1 MIFFCFYDL
10 SSIQQFVDKTVR
22 DLRNRWEGA
31 FNNLFV
37 NNPNQEHKYIANFPA
52 PHDEYFESHQS
63 SNTNIK
69 MENCD
74 NELRT
79 TKEKLTMCEMN
90 LKSKDKKIEE
100 MAKEIDILQRKREKK
115 NIDMKMLMYEK
126 KQLEL
131 TLSGNR
137 VKKKI
142 RVEKIE
148 IP

>member
-1 MIFFCFYDL
+1 
-10 SSIQQFVDKTVR
+10 
-22 DLRNRWEGA
+22 
-31 FNNLFV
+31 
-37 NNPNQEHKYIANFPA
+37 
-52 PHDEYFESHQS
+52 
-63 SNTNIK
+63 

-90 LKSKDKKIEE
+90 LRSRDKKIEE